1 MPIHSDKSTE
11 QIVEGAGAPALLLNF
26 TSVVAIGKIQV
37 RKSLAGRYS
46 SMSNFKEN
54 HHDAQSE

>member
-26 TSVVAIGKIQV
+26 TCVVAIGKISGTQV
-37 RKSLAGRYS
+37 AGGSLLVH
-46 SMSNFKEN
+46 E
-54 HHDAQSE
+54 